1 MLRDRLTSYYPWLA
15 IALWAVVCFV
25 FFQCAYEYHFFYK
38 EQNQLFL
45 CSADYVATYQ
55 GPGWLAR
62 LAGDFL
68 TQYFYYRYAGAAI
81 LALCLF
87 GVGALLYASLH
98 RLGLWRWLALAVAL
112 AAVLTEAVFHLR
124 YDFPL
129 SGTVAVMGWAAL
141 FFIYSWGVFS
151 RYGFSRYEV
160 RGTRCVSR
168 CEVRGTR
175 YEDSSSV
182 QANLAPRTSHL
193 APRINVPR
201 IILPLFII
209 LPLAVWLFGQPQL
222 GRIGAP
228 EWQLERMLAVDNEYR
243 FGNYDR
249 VVSLVEQE
257 EQPLTE
263 MTFFY
268 NLVMAQRG
276 QLPDHLLRWQPTELG
291 TLHRIGPDTPLYTI
305 KNMNELYWVLGD
317 MTFTERAAMMANV
330 FSKTN
335 RNVRM
340 VKRLAECN
348 LVSGDTLAAR
358 KYLRLLEQT
367 MAYADWARQAPTAPF
382 YRQKAELRNRQDT
395 LAVTDNAHFIMM
407 QLLDSNPQNTV
418 ALDYMLCTELLLKD
432 IANFKRDYDRYCSEH
447 PRLKRLYQ
455 EALCIWLAG
464 TNAPREEWQR
474 LILMPEVAQRFQQ
487 YNQQRGSEAFSD
499 TYWYYFDK
507 AQTPQQP

>member
-1 MLRDRLTSYYPWLA
+1 MLRNRLTSYYPWLA

-25 FFQCAYEYHFFYK
+25 FFQFAYEYHFFYK

-45 CSADYVATYQ
+45 CSADYLATYH

-81 LALCLF
+81 LALCLL

-98 RLGLWRWLALAVAL
+98 RLGLWRWLALVVAL
-112 AAVLTEAVFHLR
+112 VAMLIEAVFHLR

-129 SGTVAVMGWAAL
+129 SGTVAVMGWAL
-141 FFIYSWGVFS
+141 FFFIY
-151 RYGFSRYEV
+151 
-160 RGTRCVSR
+160 SR

-193 APRINVPR
+193 APRISHHAPRTSYLVPR
-201 IILPLFII
+201 TSHLVPRKILPLFII

-257 EQPLTE
+257 EQPLPE
-263 MTFFY
+263 MMFFY

-276 QLPDHLLRWQPTELG
+276 QLPDQLLRYVPNELG

-330 FSKTN
+330 FSKIN

-348 LVSGDTLAAR
+348 LVSGDTLASR

-367 MAYADWARQAPTAPF
+367 VAYADWARQAPTAPL
-382 YRQKAELRNRQDT
+382 YRQKAQSRNLQDT
-395 LAVTDNAHFIMM
+395 LAVTDNSHFIMM

-432 IANFKRDYDRYCSEH
+432 ITNFKRDYDRYCSER

-487 YNQQRGSEAFSD
+487 YNQQRGSGAFRD

-507 AQTPQQP
+507 AQTHQQP